1 MGTPSDLS
9 GGKGQLLGRITLLNR
24 PAGLEHMILVHAIR
38 TEAGAPPPYPGEPPE
53 ESRTKGGTVSCGLG
67 QLGFLLELPA
77 GHYQLCVQLAPCVA
91 NQGQVE
97 VDSSQ
102 QFVTW
107 PLPSA
112 LPVQQGEEPQRV
124 ILEVDLRQAGHKGW
138 QQGYVRPSGEE
149 LRRGV
154 ISTWSLPVFSRL
166 PLSLREPFAK
176 AIHLQ
181 QGQRHAEAVA
191 VLEALLPQLRL
202 DSSNDL
208 KELTLLAQAALARS
222 LLALERAQ
230 EALQALRSPPKG
242 LESEDLTSCIDY
254 MYTQVD
260 CLGHLGELNTLAQA
274 MIKTIGLCVEA
285 QAPEPLQKTLELAF
299 SWMLEK
305 GGPAQALELAEAFE
319 GAPFL
324 EEVPP
329 LGLVVAD
336 FRWEAL
342 AALGRSQEALQVA
355 RNAIQTLESL
365 QAPLGSGLLRT
376 WQRRLQGL
384 ASA

>member
-1 MGTPSDLS
+1 MGFPSDLS

-24 PAGLEHMILVHAIR
+24 PAGLEHMILVHAVPV
-38 TEAGAPPPYPGEPPE
+38 ESGAPPPYPGEPPE
-53 ESRTKGGTVSCGLG
+53 EVRSEEGTVSCGLG
-67 QLGFLLELPA
+67 QLEFMLELPA
-77 GHYQLCVQLAPCVA
+77 GHYQLCAQLAPCVVS
-91 NQGQVE
+91 QGEVE

-102 QFVTW
+102 QFITW

-112 LPVQQGEEPQRV
+112 LTVTGEEPQRV
-124 ILEVDLRQAGHKGW
+124 TLEIDLRHAGHKGW
-138 QQGYVRPSGEE
+138 QQGYVRPTGEE

-166 PLSLREPFAK
+166 PLGLREPFAK

-181 QGQRHAEAVA
+181 QGQRHTEVVA
-191 VLEALLPQLRL
+191 VLEALLIQLRA
-202 DSSNDL
+202 DSSSDL

-222 LLALERAQ
+222 LLALGRAE
-230 EALQALRSPPKG
+230 EALSALRNPPKG

-274 MIKTIGLCVEA
+274 MTKTIGLCVEA
-285 QAPEPLQKTLELAF
+285 QAAEPLQKTLELAF

-305 GGPAQALELAEAFE
+305 GGPAKALELAEAFE

-329 LGLVVAD
+329 LGLVMAD

-355 RNAIQTLESL
+355 RSSIRTLETL
-365 QAPLGSGLLRT
+365 QAPLGSALLRT
-376 WQRRLQGL
+376 WQRRLQG
-384 ASA
+384 SAFA